1 MIYGQDIVNMRI
13 KVDREKCI
21 GAASCVA
28 LLPKVFKLDSDNKAV
43 MKHKDGQE
51 SSDWV
56 DYYEIDGTPE
66 ELIAAA
72 ESCPTLAIIIE
83 DDDGNQ
89 VYP

>member
-1 MIYGQDIVNMRI
+1 MKIR
-13 KVDREKCI
+13 VDREKCI
-21 GAASCVA
+21 GAASCIA
-28 LLPKVFKLDSDNKAV
+28 LLPQIFKLDEENKAV
-43 MKHKDGQE
+43 IHRRDGQE

-56 DYYEIDGTPE
+56 DTIELDAPLE

>member
-1 MIYGQDIVNMRI
+1 MRI
-13 KVDREKCI
+13 RVDREKCI

-28 LLPKVFKLDSDNKAV
+28 LAPTVFELDSDNKAI
-43 MKHKDGQE
+43 MKSKEGTR

-56 DYYEIDGTPE
+56 DIS
-66 ELIAAA
+66 ELDASFDDIMAAA

-89 VYP
+89 IYP